1 MLQTHPSMLQIVIMT
16 KAFCYRSK
24 MSSLEQ
30 TRIVE
35 EISSVVSHQMGLR
48 EQLEVIRIINPQALV
63 SPTDAEF
70 VIGKYSITCVE

>member
-1 MLQTHPSMLQIVIMT
+1 
-16 KAFCYRSK
+16 
-24 MSSLEQ
+24 MSNIEQ

-48 EQLEVIRIINPQALV
+48 EQLEVIRIINPQATV

-70 VIGKYSITCVE
+70 VIGKMHSS